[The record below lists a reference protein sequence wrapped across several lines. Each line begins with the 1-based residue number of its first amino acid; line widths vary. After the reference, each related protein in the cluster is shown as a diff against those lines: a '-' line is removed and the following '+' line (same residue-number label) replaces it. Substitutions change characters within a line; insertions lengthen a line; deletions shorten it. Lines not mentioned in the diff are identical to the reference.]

1 VAALVEETDLDG
13 FNYTPFVSPGSYIE
27 LADLVVPELQ
37 RAGLVRTERTVTTFR
52 ERLFGAGQ
60 ARLPADHPGA
70 RFRAGALVPGEA
82 VG

>member
-1 VAALVEETDLDG
+1 
-13 FNYTPFVSPGSYIE
+13 
-27 LADLVVPELQ
+27 
-37 RAGLVRTERTVTTFR
+37 VTTFR